1 MRSIYDY
8 RLGPGVERLLQ
19 LAPVKRKVGI
29 SQRDVTRGRAG
40 QDRVGSV
47 ILVKRL
53 EDDYLVARVDH
64 REQAGDHRFGRAAC
78 HRDIALGVAFKSVI
92 RARLFSDRRK
102 FGEPCVIAYW
112 LYSSSIAR
120 LAASLIAAGAGKSGN
135 PCARLTAPVLSARR
149 VISRMTDSVKNLV
162 LVDTSTGMARTVY
175 AGKRTPANCTRMAGI
190 LEKNG
195 RRVGKE
201 AGFYSTHAPS
211 EARPVNSF
219 VLGNIETDLY
229 FLGGKLP
236 STHPTTPDAR
246 AIRATA
252 SPLMDG
258 LMPHVTLA
266 QFFHLLRTL
275 LQPPL

>member
-1 MRSIYDY
+1 
-8 RLGPGVERLLQ
+8 
-19 LAPVKRKVGI
+19 
-29 SQRDVTRGRAG
+29 
-40 QDRVGSV
+40 
-47 ILVKRL
+47 
-53 EDDYLVARVDH
+53 
-64 REQAGDHRFGRAAC
+64 
-78 HRDIALGVAFKSVI
+78 
-92 RARLFSDRRK
+92 
-102 FGEPCVIAYW
+102 
-112 LYSSSIAR
+112 
-120 LAASLIAAGAGKSGN
+120 
-135 PCARLTAPVLSARR
+135 LTAPVLSARR

-162 LVDTSTGMARTVY
+162 FVDTSVGMARTVY

-190 LEKNG
+190 LEKNE

-236 STHPTTPDAR
+236 STQPTTPDAR

-275 LQPPL
+275 LQPPLIDSLDIEAPVAADLEAGQLSPLQQAVNGGTMHAEIFRELAYGKNLGITQHLNLVLS